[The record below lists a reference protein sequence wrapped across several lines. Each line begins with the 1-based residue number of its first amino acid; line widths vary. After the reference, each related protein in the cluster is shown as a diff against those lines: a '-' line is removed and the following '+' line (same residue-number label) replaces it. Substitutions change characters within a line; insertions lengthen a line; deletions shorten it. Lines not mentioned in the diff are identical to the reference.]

1 MPDRDLNHPVWEVYN
16 LLRTARLNCK
26 YYTGLLNSA
35 EQKNWWIQLVIAA
48 SLPTSTVAGYEIWA
62 TGAGSFI
69 WAGVLLLASTLA
81 FLQPFLK
88 LSDKIK
94 TYDSI
99 LTGYLTLDYD
109 LQELRVKINN
119 SQAYNSSHK
128 KLFEAAQ
135 KRKKK
140 VGIREQGIKLNK
152 PLRDQCTKEVDK
164 ELPAK
169 NFYIP
174 EE

>member
-1 MPDRDLNHPVWEVYN
+1 M
-16 LLRTARLNCK
+16 
-26 YYTGLLNSA
+26 
-35 EQKNWWIQLVIAA
+35 
-48 SLPTSTVAGYEIWA
+48 
-62 TGAGSFI
+62 
-69 WAGVLLLASTLA
+69 
-81 FLQPFLK
+81 QPFLK

-109 LQELRVKINN
+109 LQELKIKITN
-119 SQAYNSSHK
+119 SQAYNTSHK

-135 KRKKK
+135 KRKKR

-152 PLRDQCTKEVDK
+152 SLRNECTKEVDK